1 MVHLTKIDA
10 SRNMARFYALDLQPT
25 LFGEWALVKEWGRI
39 GQAGQSRSVIY
50 AEQEAATLA
59 LECELK
65 RRFRRLYQPLAVSPK
80 SSATWEATA
89 SIS

>member
-1 MVHLTKIDA
+1 MVYLTKIDA

-50 AEQEAATLA
+50 AEQKAAASA
-59 LECELK
+59 LERELK
-65 RRFRRLYQPLAVSPK
+65 RRFKRLYQPLATTR
-80 SSATWEATA
+80 A
-89 SIS
+89 